1 MADKAFSVA
10 LAGNPNTGKSTLFN
24 LFTGLRQHTGN
35 WPGKTVT
42 RAEGS
47 FRIDGIRFNL
57 LDLPGTYSLLS
68 RSKDEEIARNYLIF
82 NNPDL
87 VLVMADSTAIERNL
101 HLAVQI
107 LQITPKVILVCNLSD
122 EAKRKGIDVR
132 TSILESHLG
141 IPVVDISASRKQGIE
156 RLKRSMVRMVTDPN
170 PPGSVAVEYPEPL
183 KKEMD
188 ILGGELKKLFPSQPA
203 IEWIVLRLMEGDPS
217 VIHTLESMITDAD
230 RNGHQESGDLKSLRK
245 LVLKA
250 QLARDKMGLSLH
262 DELSV
267 QIHRKATEI
276 AGKAVIHRDREKK
289 TTEEKIDRI
298 VTSPIWGIPIML
310 LLLFLIFFITIS
322 GANYPSGLLARGL
335 FRIEDAWAG
344 LFDQWQVPWWITG
357 FLVHGVYKGMAWVVS
372 VMLPPMAIFFPL
384 FTILEDLGY
393 LPRVAFNLDRL
404 FRWSGAHGK
413 QALTMGMGFG
423 CNAAGIIST
432 RIIDSPKERMIAI
445 VTNNFV
451 PCNGRWPLLIL
462 VASVFVGSLV
472 SPALATVVS
481 VSAVVG
487 VTLVGIGVTFL
498 VNKLLST
505 TLLKKEPSSF
515 ILELPPYRK
524 PQIVRI
530 LYRSLIDRTIF
541 VLGRAVMMAAPAG
554 GLIWILG
561 NVEVGDQSLMQ
572 WAAGSLDGF
581 AALLGLDG
589 MILLA
594 YIIAIPANEIV
605 IPTIL
610 MGYLATGQMVEMDN
624 AVRMGQLLQENGWTI
639 VTAVCI
645 MLFSVLHY
653 PCGTTTLT
661 IWKETGSRKWTLL
674 SNLIPL
680 GIALILCFLVAQTMY
695 LVR

>member
-1 MADKAFSVA
+1 MADKTYTVA

-24 LFTGLRQHTGN
+24 LFTGLKQHTGN

-42 RAEGS
+42 RAEGT
-47 FRIDGIRFNL
+47 FRMDGMKFNL
-57 LDLPGTYSLLS
+57 LDLPGTYSLLTRS
-68 RSKDEEIARNYLIF
+68 RDEEIARNYLIF
-82 NNPDL
+82 DTPDL

-101 HLAVQI
+101 HLALQI
-107 LQITPKVILVCNLSD
+107 LQITSKVILVCNLSD
-122 EAKRKGIDVR
+122 EARRKGIDVR

-141 IPVVDISASRKQGIE
+141 IPVVDISASKKLGID
-156 RLKRSMVRMVTDPN
+156 RLKKSMVRVVTDPN
-170 PPGSVAVEYPEPL
+170 PPRSVAVDYPQVL
-183 KKEMD
+183 RSNLD
-188 ILGGELKKLFPSQPA
+188 SLGQALRNMFPSQPG
-203 IEWIVLRLMEGDPS
+203 IEWIALRLMEGDET
-217 VIHTLESMITDAD
+217 VIRTLESRVAD
-230 RNGHQESGDLKSLRK
+230 RSLNEKQQSDDLQLLRQLILKS
-245 LVLKA
+245 
-250 QLARDKMGLSLH
+250 QLARDKMGFSLH

-267 QIHRKATEI
+267 QIHRQASDI
-276 AGKAVIHRDREKK
+276 AGKAVVHKDRDKK
-289 TTEEKIDRI
+289 TLEERIDRI
-298 VTSPIWGIPIML
+298 VTSRIWGIPIML
-310 LLLFLIFFITIS
+310 LLLFVIFYITIA
-322 GANYPSGLLARGL
+322 GANYPSAMIAKGL
-335 FRIEDAWAG
+335 FWIEDTWAG
-344 LFDQWQVPWWITG
+344 LFDRWQVPWWITG
-357 FLVHGVYKGMAWVVS
+357 FLVHGVYKGLAWVVS

-384 FTILEDLGY
+384 FTFLEDLGY

-462 VASVFVGSLV
+462 VATIFVGSLV
-472 SPALATVVS
+472 SPALATAVS

-487 VTLVGIGVTFL
+487 VTLVGIGITFL

-524 PQIVRI
+524 PQILRI
-530 LYRSLIDRTIF
+530 LYTSLIDRTIF
-541 VLGRAVMMAAPAG
+541 VLGRAIMMAAPAG
-554 GLIWILG
+554 GLIWIFG
-561 NVEVGDQSLMQ
+561 NIDVQGHSLMF
-572 WAAGSLDGF
+572 WAADFLDGF
-581 AALLGLDG
+581 GELLGLDG

-610 MGYLATGQMVEMDN
+610 MGYMATGQMVEMDD
-624 AVRMGQLLQENGWTI
+624 AVRLGSLLQNNGWTI

-645 MLFSVLHY
+645 MLFSVLHF
-653 PCGTTTLT
+653 PCSTTTLT
-661 IWKETGSRKWTLL
+661 IWKETRSSRWTLL

-680 GIALILCFLVAQTMY
+680 GVAIIVCFLVAQMMY
-695 LVR
+695 LVL

>member
-1 MADKAFSVA
+1 MTDKTFSVA

-57 LDLPGTYSLLS
+57 LDLPGTYSLLT

-87 VLVMADSTAIERNL
+87 VLVMVDSTAIERNL
-101 HLAVQI
+101 HLAIQI

-141 IPVVDISASRKQGIE
+141 IPVVDISASKKQGID

-170 PPGSVAVEYPEPL
+170 PPGSVVVEYPEVL

-188 ILGGELKKLFPSQPA
+188 ILGSELKNLFPSQPA
-203 IEWIVLRLMEGDPS
+203 IDWIVLRLMEGDPS
-217 VIHTLESMITDAD
+217 VIQTLESNITNAD
-230 RNGHQESGDLKSLRK
+230 RSRHQESDDLKSLRK
-245 LVLKA
+245 LVLRA
-250 QLARDKMGLSLH
+250 QLARDKMGSSLH

-267 QIHRKATEI
+267 QIHRQASEI
-276 AGKAVIHRDREKK
+276 AGKAVIHGDRQKK

-310 LLLFLIFFITIS
+310 LLLFLIFYITIS
-322 GANYPSGLLARGL
+322 GANYPSELLARGL
-335 FRIEDAWAG
+335 FWIEDAWAG
-344 LFDQWQVPWWITG
+344 LFDRWQVPWWITG
-357 FLVHGVYKGMAWVVS
+357 FLVHGVYKGLAWVVS

-423 CNAAGIIST
+423 CNAAGIIAT

-462 VASVFVGSLV
+462 VASIFVGSLV

-554 GLIWILG
+554 GFIWILG
-561 NVEVGDQSLMQ
+561 NVEVGGQSLMQ

-581 AALLGLDG
+581 GALLGLDG

-610 MGYLATGQMVEMDN
+610 MGYLATGQMVEMDD

-680 GIALILCFLVAQTMY
+680 GIAVILCFLVAQTMY
-695 LVR
+695 LVL

>member
-1 MADKAFSVA
+1 MADREVTVA

-24 LFTGLRQHTGN
+24 LFTGLKQHTGN

-47 FRIDGIRFNL
+47 FRFEGIKFNL

-82 NNPDL
+82 NHPDL

-101 HLAVQI
+101 HLALQI
-107 LQITPKVILVCNLSD
+107 LQITSRVILVCNLSD
-122 EAKRKGIDVR
+122 EARRKGIDVR

-141 IPVVDISASRKQGIE
+141 IPVVDISASRKQGID
-156 RLKRSMVRMVTDPN
+156 RLKRTMVRVIGDPN
-170 PPGSVAVEYPEPL
+170 PPRSVAVDYPEVL
-183 KKEMD
+183 KQEMD
-188 ILGGELKKLFPSQPA
+188 SLGNALKELFPAQSG

-217 VIHTLESMITDAD
+217 VIGTIESMIAGTDK
-230 RNGHQESGDLKSLRK
+230 NGQKKSDDLKSLRQ

-250 QLARDKMGLSLH
+250 QLARDKMGFSLH

-267 QIHRKATEI
+267 NIHRQASAI
-276 AGKAVIHRDREKK
+276 AAKAVFHRDREKK

-298 VTSPIWGIPIML
+298 VTSRILGLPIML
-310 LLLFLIFFITIS
+310 LLLFLIFYITIA
-322 GANYPSGLLARGL
+322 GANYPSELIAKGL
-335 FRIEDAWAG
+335 FWIEDAWAG
-344 LFDQWQVPWWITG
+344 LFDRWQVPWWITG
-357 FLVHGVYKGMAWVVS
+357 FLVHGVYKGLAWVIS

-384 FTILEDLGY
+384 FTFLEDLGY

-423 CNAAGIIST
+423 CNAAAIIST

-462 VASVFVGSLV
+462 VASIFVGSLV

-487 VTLVGIGVTFL
+487 VTLVGIGITFL
-498 VNKLLST
+498 VNKMLST

-524 PQIVRI
+524 PQVLRI

-561 NVEVGDQSLMQ
+561 NIEVSDQSLMH

-610 MGYLATGQMVEMDN
+610 MGYLATGQMVDMDDT
-624 AVRMGQLLQENGWTI
+624 ARLGQLLQDNGWTI
-639 VTAVCI
+639 VTAVSI

-653 PCGTTTLT
+653 PCSTTTLT
-661 IWKETGSRKWTLL
+661 IWKETRSSRWTLL

-680 GIALILCFLVAQTMY
+680 GIAIIVCFLVAQTLY
-695 LVR
+695 LIL

>member
-57 LDLPGTYSLLS
+57 LDLPGTYSLLT

-82 NNPDL
+82 NNPEL

-101 HLAVQI
+101 HLAIQI
-107 LQITPKVILVCNLSD
+107 LQITPKVIFVCNLSD

-141 IPVVDISASRKQGIE
+141 IPVVDISASKKQGIDK
-156 RLKRSMVRMVTDPN
+156 LKRSMVRMVTDPN
-170 PPGSVAVEYPEPL
+170 PPGSVAVEYPEVL

-188 ILGGELKKLFPSQPA
+188 TLGGELKKLFPSQPA

-217 VIHTLESMITDAD
+217 VIRTLESMITGAD
-230 RNGHQESGDLKSLRK
+230 RNGNQESDDLKSLRK

-250 QLARDKMGLSLH
+250 QLARDKMGFSLH

-267 QIHRKATEI
+267 QIHRQASEI

-289 TTEEKIDRI
+289 TTEEKIDQI
-298 VTSPIWGIPIML
+298 VTSPVWGIPIML

-335 FRIEDAWAG
+335 FWIEDAWAG

-357 FLVHGVYKGMAWVVS
+357 FLVHGVYKGLAWVVS

-462 VASVFVGSLV
+462 VASVFVGSMV

-610 MGYLATGQMVEMDN
+610 MGYLATGQMVEMDD
-624 AVRMGQLLQENGWTI
+624 AFRMGQLLQENGWTI

-680 GIALILCFLVAQTMY
+680 GIAVILCFLVAQTMY
-695 LVR
+695 LVL

>member
-1 MADKAFSVA
+1 MADKEYSVA

-24 LFTGLRQHTGN
+24 LFTGLKQHTGN

-47 FRIDGIRFNL
+47 FRFDGLKFNM
-57 LDLPGTYSLLS
+57 LDLPGTYSLLT

-82 NNPDL
+82 DTPDL

-101 HLAVQI
+101 HLALQI
-107 LQITPKVILVCNLSD
+107 LQITSKVILVCNLSD
-122 EAKRKGIDVR
+122 EARRKGIHVR

-141 IPVVDISASRKQGIE
+141 IPVVDISASRKQGID
-156 RLKRSMVRMVTDPN
+156 RLKKHMVRVVTDPN
-170 PPGSVAVEYPEPL
+170 PPQSITVDYPEVL
-183 KKEMD
+183 KSEMD
-188 ILGGELKKLFPSQPA
+188 SLCGELKNLFPSLPG
-203 IEWIVLRLMEGDPS
+203 IEWIILRLMEGDPS
-217 VIHTLESMITDAD
+217 VIKTLESLVGNT
-230 RNGHQESGDLKSLRK
+230 GKSSQQKTEDLKSLK
-245 LVLKA
+245 QLVLKA
-250 QLARDKMGLSLH
+250 QLTRDKMGFSIH

-267 QIHRKATEI
+267 QIHRKASAI
-276 AGKAVIHRDREKK
+276 AGKAVTHKDRDKK
-289 TTEEKIDRI
+289 TAEEKIDRI
-298 VTSPIWGIPIML
+298 VTSRIWGIPIML
-310 LLLFLIFFITIS
+310 LLLFVIFYITIA
-322 GANYPSGLLARGL
+322 GANYPSALIARGL
-335 FRIEDAWAG
+335 FMIEDAWAG
-344 LFDQWQVPWWITG
+344 LFDKWQVPWWITG
-357 FLVHGVYKGMAWVVS
+357 FLVHGVYKGLAWVVS

-384 FTILEDLGY
+384 FTFLEDLGY
-393 LPRVAFNLDRL
+393 LPRVAFNLDRI

-462 VASVFVGSLV
+462 VATIFVGSLV

-487 VTLVGIGVTFL
+487 VTLVGIGITFL
-498 VNKLLST
+498 VNKILST

-524 PQIVRI
+524 PQLLRI

-554 GLIWILG
+554 GLIWIFG
-561 NVEVGDQSLMQ
+561 NIDIQGQSLMYR
-572 WAAGSLDGF
+572 AASSLDGF
-581 AALLGLDG
+581 ANLLGLDG

-610 MGYLATGQMVEMDN
+610 MGYLATGQMVEMDD
-624 AVRMGQLLQENGWTI
+624 AAQLGSLLKNNGWTM

-653 PCGTTTLT
+653 PCSTTTLT
-661 IWKETGSRKWTLL
+661 IWKETGSPRWTLL

-680 GIALILCFLVAQTMY
+680 GIAIIVCFVAAQTMY
-695 LVR
+695 LLL

>member
-1 MADKAFSVA
+1 MEGREVSVA

-47 FRIDGIRFNL
+47 FRYDGFKFNL
-57 LDLPGTYSLLS
+57 LDLPGTYSLLT

-82 NNPDL
+82 DDPDL
-87 VLVMADSTAIERNL
+87 VLVMADSTALERNL
-101 HLAVQI
+101 HLVLQI
-107 LQITPKVILVCNLSD
+107 LQITSKVILVCNLVD
-122 EAKRKGIDVR
+122 EADRKGIRVR
-132 TSILESHLG
+132 TSILESQLG
-141 IPVVDISASRKQGIE
+141 IPVVGISASRNQGIDK
-156 RLKRSMVRMVTDPN
+156 LKKAMTRVVTDPN
-170 PPGSVAVEYPEPL
+170 PPRSVTVNYPESL
-183 KKEMD
+183 KSEMD
-188 ILGGELKKLFPSQPA
+188 SIGGELKRMIPSLQA
-203 IEWIVLRLMEGDPS
+203 IEWIILRMMEGDQS
-217 VIHTLESMITDAD
+217 VVSILESLV
-230 RNGHQESGDLKSLRK
+230 RKKESTNQQKDNDLKSLGK
-245 LVLKA
+245 LVLRA
-250 QLARDKMGLSLH
+250 QLAKEKLGFSLH
-262 DELSV
+262 DVLSEK
-267 QIHRKATEI
+267 IHRQASAI
-276 AGKAVIHRDREKK
+276 AGKAVFHKEKEKK
-289 TTEEKIDRI
+289 STEEKIDRI
-298 VTSPIWGIPIML
+298 VTSRIWGIPIML
-310 LLLFLIFFITIS
+310 LLLFLIFYITIA
-322 GANYPSGLLARGL
+322 GANYPSALLAKGL

-344 LFDQWQVPWWITG
+344 LFEKWQVPWWITG
-357 FLVHGVYKGMAWVVS
+357 FLVHGIYKGMAWVVS

-384 FTILEDLGY
+384 FTFLEDLGY
-393 LPRVAFNLDRL
+393 LPRVAFNLDRM

-462 VASVFVGSLV
+462 VATIFIGSLA
-472 SPALATVVS
+472 SPAMATVVS

-487 VTLVGIGVTFL
+487 VTLVGIGITFL
-498 VNKLLST
+498 VNKFLST

-524 PQIVRI
+524 PQLLRI

-561 NVEVGDQSLMQ
+561 NIDVQGHSLMY

-581 AALLGLDG
+581 AEILGLDG

-610 MGYLATGQMVEMDN
+610 MGYLATGQMVEMEDT
-624 AVRMGQLLQENGWTI
+624 VRVGNLLENHGWTI

-645 MLFSVLHY
+645 MLFSVLHF
-653 PCGTTTLT
+653 PCSTTTLT
-661 IWKETGSRKWTLL
+661 IWKETRSPRWTLL

-680 GIALILCFLVAQTMY
+680 AVAIIVCFLVAQTMY
-695 LVR
+695 LIF

>member
-1 MADKAFSVA
+1 MADKEVSVA

-24 LFTGLRQHTGN
+24 LFTGLKQHTGN

-47 FRIDGIRFNL
+47 FRYEGLKFNI
-57 LDLPGTYSLLS
+57 LDLPGTYSLLT

-82 NNPDL
+82 DAPDL
-87 VLVMADSTAIERNL
+87 VLVMADSTALERNL
-101 HLAVQI
+101 HLVLQI
-107 LQITPKVILVCNLSD
+107 LQITSRVILVCNLSD
-122 EAKRKGIDVR
+122 EARRKGILVR

-156 RLKRSMVRMVTDPN
+156 RLKKSMVRMVTDPN
-170 PPGSVAVEYPEPL
+170 PPQTIRVDYPEAL
-183 KKEMD
+183 KPEMD
-188 ILGGELKKLFPSQPA
+188 SLGKVLKELFPFLQG
-203 IEWIVLRLMEGDPS
+203 IEWIVLRLMEGDRP
-217 VIHTLESMITDAD
+217 VIRTLESLIHNKAEKEQQKT
-230 RNGHQESGDLKSLRK
+230 EDLKSLGQ
-245 LVLKA
+245 LVLRA
-250 QLARDKMGLSLH
+250 QLARDKMGMSLH
-262 DELSV
+262 DALSV
-267 QIHRKATEI
+267 NIHRQASFI
-276 AGKAVIHRDREKK
+276 AGKSVTHKDSEKIS
-289 TTEEKIDRI
+289 TEERIDRI
-298 VTSPIWGIPIML
+298 VTSRIWGLPIML
-310 LLLFLIFFITIS
+310 LLLFVIFYITIA
-322 GANYPSGLLARGL
+322 GANYPSELLAKGL
-335 FRIEDAWAG
+335 FWIEDAWAG
-344 LFDQWQVPWWITG
+344 LFDRWHIPWWITG

-384 FTILEDLGY
+384 FTFLEDLGY

-423 CNAAGIIST
+423 CNAAGIIAT

-462 VASVFVGSLV
+462 VSTIFVGSLV
-472 SPALATVVS
+472 SPALATAVS

-498 VNKLLST
+498 VNKMLSS

-524 PQIVRI
+524 PQVLGI

-561 NVEVGDQSLMQ
+561 NVEIGDQSLMQ

-581 AALLGLDG
+581 AYLLGLDG

-610 MGYLATGQMVEMDN
+610 MGYLATGQMVEMEDP
-624 AVRMGQLLQENGWTI
+624 AHLGILLQDNGWTI

-653 PCGTTTLT
+653 PCSTTTLT
-661 IWKETGSRKWTLL
+661 IWKETRSPRWTLL

-680 GIALILCFLVAQTMY
+680 GVAIVVCLLVAQIMY
-695 LVR
+695 LLI